1 MEYNPGIS
9 LFFGLQNYESSS
21 NKKNYEQKSNIACS
35 VRCSPMYIRPLPEMS
50 ITGLAD
56 IIILSRKSML
66 TL

>member
-9 LFFGLQNYESSS
+9 LFFGLQNYKSSS

-35 VRCSPMYIRPLPEMS
+35 VRCSPMYIRSLPEM
-50 ITGLAD
+50 IIYAFTGIL
-56 IIILSRKSML
+56 ILSRKSML

>member
-9 LFFGLQNYESSS
+9 LFFGLQNYKSSS

-50 ITGLAD
+50 GTD
-56 IIILSRKSML
+56 SNQH
-66 TL
+66 